1 MLIEVFF
8 AADREQSSSTEVDGG
23 AMTSTRT
30 HNTDKMDTE
39 EGKKLR
45 ITFIIIYF
53 YACVT
58 GVFISLSSLTLS

>member
-39 EGKKLR
+39 EGKNN
-45 ITFIIIYF
+45 F
-53 YACVT
+53 
-58 GVFISLSSLTLS
+58 